1 MKVGM
6 ISLGCPKNQVSAEQ
20 MLFLL
25 REAGHEITTDMDE
38 AEAIVVNTCAFIE
51 DAKQEA
57 INTVLEAAVARMVEY
72 GFVNDE
78 NYAAM
83 VARHYAA
90 KGCGPARI
98 REELRR
104 RRLDRELWDAALDAA
119 PENSEA
125 AYRLFA
131 AKMRG
136 GCDKDAVRKASAALV
151 RRGFSWE
158 DVRAAAERYLSEMEN
173 T

>member
-1 MKVGM
+1 MTRPKEAAKPLGTPEAARKKAL
-6 ISLGCPKNQVSAEQ
+6 SLLERRDYGSAE
-20 MLFLL
+20 LAAKLV
-25 REAGHEITTDMDE
+25 EKGASPSD
-38 AEAIVVNTCAFIE
+38 AES
-51 DAKQEA
+51 
-57 INTVLEAAVARMVEY
+57 AVARMVEY

>member
-1 MKVGM
+1 MTKPAG
-6 ISLGCPKNQVSAEQ
+6 SAAPLSTPEAVRRKA
-20 MLFLL
+20 LALL
-25 REAGHEITTDMDE
+25 ERRDYGAAELTEKLVEKGAERAD
-38 AEAIVVNTCAFIE
+38 AEA
-51 DAKQEA
+51 
-57 INTVLEAAVARMVEY
+57 AAARMVEY
-72 GFVNDE
+72 GFINDE

-136 GCDKDAVRKASAALV
+136 GCDKDAVRKASAALI
-151 RRGFSWE
+151 RRGFSWD
-158 DVRAAAERYLSEMEN
+158 DVRAAAERCLAEMEETEN
-173 T
+173 DI

>member
-1 MKVGM
+1 MTRPKEAAKPLGTPEAARKKAL
-6 ISLGCPKNQVSAEQ
+6 SLLERRDYGSAE
-20 MLFLL
+20 LAAKLV
-25 REAGHEITTDMDE
+25 EKGASPS
-38 AEAIVVNTCAFIE
+38 
-51 DAKQEA
+51 DA
-57 INTVLEAAVARMVEY
+57 EAAVARMVEY

-90 KGCGPARI
+90 KGYGQARI

-104 RRLDRELWDAALDAA
+104 RRLGRELWDAALDAA

>member
-1 MKVGM
+1 MTKPAGSAA
-6 ISLGCPKNQVSAEQ
+6 SLSTPEAVRRKALALLERRDYGTAE
-20 MLFLL
+20 LTEKLVEKGAE
-25 REAGHEITTDMDE
+25 RAD
-38 AEAIVVNTCAFIE
+38 AEA
-51 DAKQEA
+51 
-57 INTVLEAAVARMVEY
+57 AAARMVEY
-72 GFVNDE
+72 GFINDE

-90 KGCGPARI
+90 KGYGPARI